1 MTTIHQPTQFIYTS
15 KVFCISFL
23 GSLRLTVFAISKT
36 QVCFLQHSYIVT
48 EIKPLL
54 LCHTL
59 KAHLFQSTS
68 VAQPYSVFLLIWLY
82 CNKLVLSERLRQQA
96 LKITGDLQCNKVL
109 VCFSLSL
116 HSSAFPHPQICFS
129 CISSMPRRHSHNEPS
144 PLTIRRK
151 SAYLNSQRE
160 T

>member
-82 CNKLVLSERLRQQA
+82 CNKLVLSDRRRQQA

-116 HSSAFPHPQICFS
+116 HSYLCFPTPTDMLFMHKLHATQAFTQ
-129 CISSMPRRHSHNEPS
+129 
-144 PLTIRRK
+144 
-151 SAYLNSQRE
+151 
-160 T
+160 